1 MKETEDDTDRQK
13 DTVCSWVGRINIA
26 KMHYPRQST
35 VSMHIQIPM
44 AFFTE
49 LENKF

>member
-26 KMHYPRQST
+26 EMHYPRQST

-44 AFFTE
+44 TFFTE